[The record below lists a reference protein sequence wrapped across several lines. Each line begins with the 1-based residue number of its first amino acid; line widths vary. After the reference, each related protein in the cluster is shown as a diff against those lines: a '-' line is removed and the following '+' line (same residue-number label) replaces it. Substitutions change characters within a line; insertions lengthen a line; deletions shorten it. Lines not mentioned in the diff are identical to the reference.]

1 MRVLEEGRDKEKGCR
16 QKQEVSPHLNLR
28 RFQQQGWWEVFW
40 GWVMLP
46 EWGGGDCGTA
56 RNVQVEPFAGVTGL
70 TDLFYSQ
77 RVKLLLVT
85 KADCLFQNKV
95 TLIFRRADFS
105 TAVKH
110 HVPLSFQS
118 VRENGIT
125 SEWSQILLHVLK
137 GRSGM
142 FVLHFHDGGWLGRK

>member
-1 MRVLEEGRDKEKGCR
+1 
-16 QKQEVSPHLNLR
+16 
-28 RFQQQGWWEVFW
+28 
-40 GWVMLP
+40 MLP

-118 VRENGIT
+118 V
-125 SEWSQILLHVLK
+125 ILLHVLK

-142 FVLHFHDGGWLGRK
+142 FVLHFHDGG